1 MIFDACGLGGRIN
14 RYLQLGNEE
23 NQELDANERE
33 KNFIKT
39 LGVSRSIY
47 FDIKKRVNK
56 ELLSEKDT
64 KSKKHIFILLILI

>member
-14 RYLQLGNEE
+14 KYLQLGNEE

-39 LGVSRSIY
+39 LGISRSTY
-47 FDIKKRVNK
+47 YDIKKRVNK
-56 ELLSEKDT
+56 ELLSEKDSKST
-64 KSKKHIFILLILI
+64 KPYLY

>member
-14 RYLQLGNEE
+14 KYLQLGNEE

-39 LGVSRSIY
+39 LGISRSTY
-47 FDIKKRVNK
+47 YDIKKRVNK
-56 ELLSEKDT
+56 ELLSEKDSKST
-64 KSKKHIFILLILI
+64 KSYL